1 LLDIPALP
9 VEEDVF
15 LRPKSIVFI
24 LILAFSG
31 MIYGCASGPEQRKRV
46 SYRTSAKENFIK
58 GKKAFD
64 DEDFLEAIEFF
75 KFVKNKF
82 PYSKYATEADL
93 YLAECHF
100 GRERY
105 IEAADAYLNFAKLH
119 PKNEKMP
126 YALFQIGNCYFKRI
140 PDDWWFT
147 PPAYEM
153 DQAETHRA
161 IREIG
166 RYLKRFPKHENAKE
180 AKELLQQCLK
190 RMGDQTHY
198 VMNFYFKRGHHR
210 GVLWRADEILSKYS
224 GLGFDEEALFKKAQA
239 QIELEDPAG
248 AKASL
253 QQLIS
258 RFPSGEYAED
268 AKEKLSELAASPPKP
283 KEDSK

>member
-1 LLDIPALP
+1 M
-9 VEEDVF
+9 
-15 LRPKSIVFI
+15 RPKCIVI
-24 LILAFSG
+24 LLSLAIIGLVS
-31 MIYGCASGPEQRKRV
+31 GCASGPKQRKRV

-93 YLAECHF
+93 YLADCHF

-105 IEAADAYLNFAKLH
+105 IEAADAYLNFVKLH

-126 YALFQIGNCYFKRI
+126 FALFQIGNCYFQRI

-153 DQAETHRA
+153 DQAETLRA
-161 IREIG
+161 IREIS
-166 RYLKRFPKHENAKE
+166 RYLKRFPEHENSKE
-180 AKELLQQCLK
+180 ANELLRKCLK

-198 VMNFYFKRGHHR
+198 VMNFYYERGHYR
-210 GVLWRADEILSKYS
+210 GVRFSDRPLTGRGSQALAQKDCSRCSSKDTS
-224 GLGFDEEALFKKAQA
+224 TNRGRDQ
-239 QIELEDPAG
+239 
-248 AKASL
+248 
-253 QQLIS
+253 
-258 RFPSGEYAED
+258 
-268 AKEKLSELAASPPKP
+268 
-283 KEDSK
+283 